1 MSTQKDVGMDIQ
13 TGRIPSNNPKVRG
26 RNPSYSNNSSR
37 NSSMVSSG
45 RSTPYYERMDTN
57 TDINPVSNESTKEQP
72 VLSYETEQ
80 EMAIRVSMAANQ
92 QAPTKLH
99 NINNEVTPTHTQ
111 HEDDMINI
119 QLPYNPNAPIKPQL

>member
-1 MSTQKDVGMDIQ
+1 MDIQ
-13 TGRIPSNNPKVRG
+13 TGRIPSNNPEVRG
-26 RNPSYSNNSSR
+26 RNPSHSNNSSR

-45 RSTPYYERMDTN
+45 RSTPYHERMDTDM
-57 TDINPVSNESTKEQP
+57 DIDPVSNKSTKEQP